1 VSFQQGA
8 LRWSSP
14 EDATLRLSIASGI
27 THLPEERINVRAIAL
42 PLSTYY
48 RLDGVVSLQKPLTWP
63 ISAVVRPS
71 KLTDKQLGIFGFIGN
86 DDERLFVPLRMVQGE
101 DHGAREPTVLKV
113 RPGHNSDIIV
123 WRSYAEGIRSGGP
136 PPWVEAA
143 KSISAGSIVTIELPN
158 GPEGILTVE
167 VNAKHAGS
175 DRWSPLKIHVFRPA
189 RQ

>member
-14 EDATLRLSIASGI
+14 DVTLRLSIASGI
-27 THLPEERINVRAIAL
+27 THLPEDRINVRAVAL

-48 RLDGVVSLQKPLTWP
+48 RLDGVVSLQKPLNWP
-63 ISAVVRPS
+63 IGAVVRPS
-71 KLTDKQLGIFGFIGN
+71 KLTDKQLGVFGWIGSE
-86 DDERLFVPLRMVQGE
+86 DGRLFVPLRMVQG
-101 DHGAREPTVLKV
+101 DDNVTREPTVLKV
-113 RPGHNSDIIV
+113 RPGSDSDSLV
-123 WRSYAEGIRSGGP
+123 WRSYAEGSRSGSL

-143 KSISAGSIVTIELPN
+143 RSIWAGSIVTIELPN
-158 GPEGILTVE
+158 GPEGIVTVE

-175 DRWSPLKIHVFRPA
+175 DRWSPLRIQVFRPA